1 VRYFQAIL
9 SAALALVFSG
19 ALASAAAAGDPAKI
33 DAYVTPYY
41 NSAGPVVHVGQYS
54 AGLAASDGQ
63 SFVDTIRQ
71 MKKHW
76 MQLSF
81 PQLYVAAI
89 RLYDLGYRK
98 ESVYWFYTAQYRG
111 RQFALL
117 ADQKKLGSIGNPG
130 FELYHAQNA
139 FFELTGPGING
150 YAFGDI
156 DTLVTIVH
164 RVQNEN
170 RTVPAMQSVYPGVA
184 FAGEAQW
191 PAINAQLNGGLGKLA
206 ESLVRQRS
214 SIEQERQQ
222 NGTAARFSHVTD
234 KPLPGGR

>member
-1 VRYFQAIL
+1 MII
-9 SAALALVFSG
+9 SG
-19 ALASAAAAGDPAKI
+19 AFAAAASGDPGKV

-41 NSAGPVVHVGQYS
+41 NSAGPVVHVGEYS
-54 AGLAASDGQ
+54 AGLAAPDGQ
-63 SFVDTIRQ
+63 LFVGTIRK
-71 MKKHW
+71 MKGRW

-98 ESVYWFYTAQYRG
+98 EAIYWFYTAQYRG

-117 ADQKKLGSIGNPG
+117 TDQKKLGGIGDPG

-139 FFELTGPGING
+139 FFELTGPTING

-156 DTLVTIVH
+156 DSLVAIVH

-170 RTVPAMQSVYPGVA
+170 HSVPAMQSIYPGVA
-184 FAGEAQW
+184 FAAKAQW
-191 PAINAQLNGGLGKLA
+191 SKINDGLNAGLGNLA
-206 ESLVRQRS
+206 ESLVQQRS
-214 SIEQERQQ
+214 SIEQERAQ
-222 NGTAARFSHVTD
+222 NGTAARYSHLTD
-234 KPLPGGR
+234 KPFPGGA

>member
-1 VRYFQAIL
+1 VRFFQVTL
-9 SAALALVFSG
+9 SAALALMLPG
-19 ALASAAAAGDPAKI
+19 AIASAAASGDPGKI

-76 MQLSF
+76 MQLTF
-81 PQLYVAAI
+81 PQLYVASI

-98 ESVYWFYTAQYRG
+98 ESIYWFYTAQYRG

-117 ADQKKLGSIGNPG
+117 ADQKKLGSIGDPS

-139 FFELTGPGING
+139 FFELTGPAING

-156 DTLVTIVH
+156 DSLVAIVH

-170 RTVPAMQSVYPGVA
+170 RAVPAMQSIYPGVA
-184 FAGEAQW
+184 FAGKAQW
-191 PAINAQLNGGLGKLA
+191 PAINAQLNAGLGKLA
-206 ESLVRQRS
+206 ASLVQQRS
-214 SIEQERQQ
+214 SIEQERAQ
-222 NGTAARFSHVTD
+222 NGTAARYAHLTD
-234 KPLPGGR
+234 KPFPS